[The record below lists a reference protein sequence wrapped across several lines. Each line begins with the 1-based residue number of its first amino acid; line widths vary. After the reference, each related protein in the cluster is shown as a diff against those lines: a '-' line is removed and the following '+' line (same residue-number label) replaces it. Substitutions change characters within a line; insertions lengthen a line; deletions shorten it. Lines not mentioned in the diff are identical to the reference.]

1 MSYPPYTPPPAGSCD
16 GWQATVVSQMLDNVQ
31 ASFNMSP
38 ESHSRHPMST
48 RSTPERHED
57 TTERDRWSSPEDQDK
72 LLRSWS
78 NRSHSP
84 ECSVVWIDTATDWS
98 GGCMP
103 PPTTCN
109 FVEPESPAMD
119 CGDDISVGQSSLDE
133 LDPESIL
140 HSIRRAFEL
149 TEPAQ
154 AVRKSAAHVLEHL
167 WDQIGR
173 DHWQLQDKGCRSA
186 FGRMRRTYAKCE
198 ERLALE
204 QILERTRSGCRSG
217 WSQLLPN
224 VAKEAMHA
232 TNAPASNDSMASPV
246 LQRRFSKT
254 PSPVPFCC
262 FRGSP
267 YDADNSPPSS
277 PRSHMVS
284 PSSRQCV
291 QLHSWGQPESPEF
304 L

>member
-1 MSYPPYTPPPAGSCD
+1 MTAVLSEQCVNMSYPPCTPPPVGSCD
-16 GWQATVVSQMLDNVQ
+16 GWQAAFVSQMVDNVQ

-57 TTERDRWSSPEDQDK
+57 TTERDRWSSPDDQNK

-84 ECSVVWIDTATDWS
+84 ECSIVWIDTAIDWS

-119 CGDDISVGQSSLDE
+119 CGDDISVDRSSLGE

-154 AVRKSAAHVLEHL
+154 AVRYNRGELHPFDFKLLV
-167 WDQIGR
+167 
-173 DHWQLQDKGCRSA
+173 
-186 FGRMRRTYAKCE
+186 M
-198 ERLALE
+198 
-204 QILERTRSGCRSG
+204 
-217 WSQLLPN
+217 SQ
-224 VAKEAMHA
+224 EI
-232 TNAPASNDSMASPV
+232 
-246 LQRRFSKT
+246 
-254 PSPVPFCC
+254 
-262 FRGSP
+262 
-267 YDADNSPPSS
+267 SS
-277 PRSHMVS
+277 SCS
-284 PSSRQCV
+284 
-291 QLHSWGQPESPEF
+291 
-304 L
+304 